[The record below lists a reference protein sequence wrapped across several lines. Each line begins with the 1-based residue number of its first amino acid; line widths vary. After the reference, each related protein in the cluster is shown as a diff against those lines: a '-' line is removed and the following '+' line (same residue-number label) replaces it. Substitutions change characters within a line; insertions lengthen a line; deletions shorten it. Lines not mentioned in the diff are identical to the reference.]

1 MWRVFAAI
9 ATALACAN
17 AWASAELMLREALYS
32 GRWATIGAGL
42 AAPAVINAIAGRI
55 ATRNAMTLTTGVLEG
70 AAIAMGM
77 TAAALGVRYY
87 FSGGAPL
94 SHPISFVETGVHISV
109 WPLAAVLIAARS
121 RRDARRLRAA
131 AGTALGALA
140 LVTSAA
146 MSMLWLN
153 GYWEQQPASTAP
165 APFQYEGLGFAL
177 PAIFFWLSWH
187 LAGPRLK
194 CTHARRARRRGANGC
209 GLCHARS
216 HPPRRRWRAR
226 DPTRWWGRR
235 ALLWRSC

>member
-1 MWRVFAAI
+1 
-9 ATALACAN
+9 
-17 AWASAELMLREALYS
+17 MLREAPYL
-32 GRWATIGAGL
+32 GPWATIGAGL

-109 WPLAAVLIAARS
+109 WLLAAVLIAARS

-131 AGTALGALA
+131 AATALGALA
-140 LVTSAA
+140 LVTSATI
-146 MSMLWLN
+146 SMLWLN
-153 GYWEQQPASTAP
+153 GDREQQPASTAP

-177 PAIFFWLSWH
+177 PAILFWVSWVF
-187 LAGPRLK
+187 
-194 CTHARRARRRGANGC
+194 
-209 GLCHARS
+209 
-216 HPPRRRWRAR
+216 WRAR
-226 DPTRWWGRR
+226 GSNVRTRVALGAGR
-235 ALLWRSC
+235 